1 MWCISFA
8 VLFTGLNQQR
18 SHSCFLSLYVN
29 RISSTYIVRLLHN
42 IADVEVGYREIEIRE
57 QDRFL
62 PVANIAR
69 IMKKI
74 LPPNA
79 KIAKE
84 AKESIQTCVSEFISF
99 VTSEASGKLQISSNS

>member
-1 MWCISFA
+1 MFVCLYVCMYVSINLNATSSFTSIYLYVITQLFIPVCLCISFDDI
-8 VLFTGLNQQR
+8 T
-18 SHSCFLSLYVN
+18 
-29 RISSTYIVRLLHN
+29 
-42 IADVEVGYREIEIRE
+42 ADAAIGYREVEIRE

-69 IMKKI
+69 IMKKV

-99 VTSEASGKLQISSNS
+99 VTSEASG